1 MKAKN
6 QYVKVNASFYKKMEY
21 LEDIVEDAVKEE
33 LVSIAQSAVSFSP
46 VDTGAYVTSFS
57 FTTGAGRPRGK
68 SSDNKPKKQN
78 PQQKMQ
84 EGFQNLLTDIN
95 KLDLKNTTSVQ
106 LRNGSPHADDVE
118 NRGPSWR
125 RPGYKVFAKIRD
137 IYG

>member
-1 MKAKN
+1 MKAQN
-6 QYVKVNASFYKKMEY
+6 QFVKVNASFYKKMEQ

-33 LVSIAQSAVSFSP
+33 LISIAQSAVSFSP

-95 KLDLKNTTSVQ
+95 KIDLKNTASVQ
-106 LRNGSPHADDVE
+106 LRNGSPHAYDVE
-118 NRGPSWR
+118 EGTKWR
-125 RPGYKVFAKIRD
+125 RTPGYKVFAKIRN

>member
-1 MKAKN
+1 MSRLTLRSIRRWN
-6 QYVKVNASFYKKMEY
+6 I

-68 SSDNKPKKQN
+68 SSNNKPKKQN

-106 LRNGSPHADDVE
+106 LRNGSPHAYDVE

>member
-68 SSDNKPKKQN
+68 SSDNRPKKQN
-78 PQQKMQ
+78 PQAMRQ
-84 EGFQNLLTDIN
+84 EGLSNLMKDIN
-95 KLDLKNTTSVQ
+95 KVDLKNTTSIT
-106 LRNGSPHADDVE
+106 LRNASPHADDVE
-118 NRGPSWR
+118 NGGPSWR
-125 RPGYKVFAKIRD
+125 RAGYKVFAQIRN

>member
-57 FTTGAGRPRGK
+57 FTTVLVVQEVNPLIISRRSKTHNRKCKRAFRT
-68 SSDNKPKKQN
+68 SSQ
-78 PQQKMQ
+78 
-84 EGFQNLLTDIN
+84 DIN

-106 LRNGSPHADDVE
+106 LRNGSPHAYDVE
-118 NRGPSWR
+118 ERGPSWR
-125 RPGYKVFAKIRD
+125 KPGYKVFAQIRD